1 MPVNKTQLAEHLRF
15 YKEMGFE
22 EIYRRESTSVEPSSE
37 RETLA
42 AIREDLGECTRCKL
56 QLRRKTIVFGSGNPN
71 AEVVFVGEGPGAD
84 EDEQGLPFVGR
95 AGKLLTDMIN
105 NSAERMGVPLR
116 RDNAYICNVVKCRPP
131 ENRVPEKDEV
141 EACSPFLLR
150 QIDAIAPRAI
160 VALGATAART
170 LLGVNDPMHR
180 MRGQWFQFRGA
191 KLLVTFHPS
200 YLLRDPT
207 KKKEAWE
214 DMQRLLRFLYNL

>member
-1 MPVNKTQLAEHLRF
+1 MHVNRAQLAERLRF

-22 EIYRRESTSVEPSSE
+22 ELYRREAPAPVLSGLEV
-37 RETLA
+37 
-42 AIREDLGECTRCKL
+42 IREDLGDCTRCKL
-56 QLRRKTIVFGSGNPN
+56 HLRRKHIVFGSGNPN

-105 NSAERMGVPLR
+105 NSAERMGKPLR
-116 RDNAYICNVVKCRPP
+116 REHVYICNVVKCRPP
-131 ENRVPEKDEV
+131 ENRVPERDEV

-150 QIDAIAPRAI
+150 QIDAIAPRAV

-170 LLGVNDPMHR
+170 LLGVNEAMHR
-180 MRGQWFQFRGA
+180 LRGQWFDFHGA

-207 KKKEAWE
+207 KKKDAWE